1 MDSATVDAKKELTLQ
16 LVDLLTPHIYDG
28 IKSVFDTCKEKDTT
42 VLKTFQTKLC
52 SIPIWNQDII
62 DKEYDRIMTKKD
74 LEHLDRLLDMLFV
87 SHVKVLSVLKINK
100 DSSKDVNIEVPHP
113 KTFVHKCYIECARAF
128 YKDPYLIDDRD
139 HNFDYAD
146 IQRNVKRSHIVINN
160 CIEKTVRDLIP
171 LKEILEAYSKTLED
185 DSDSEIDELEDQL
198 EQSANAVESESGNQ
212 NKFTG
217 GTNGGES
224 DNDNDSNNGD
234 ENFGG
239 DVDNE
244 MDNALM
250 SEPIL
255 SGNNNFS
262 GGVPDLTVTGG
273 ADINETPPITDYNND
288 ISRNLFQQEPQ
299 QFQQEPQQQFQTEN
313 GDYKANVRTE
323 DDGIKNIL
331 ISKSE
336 GNTNSQQRPQQF
348 QPQPKNDEP
357 FFSDEEN

>member
-16 LVDLLTPHIYDG
+16 LVDLLTPHIYEG
-28 IKSVFDTCKEKDTT
+28 IKSIFDTCKEKDTA

-52 SIPIWNQDII
+52 SVPIWNQDII
-62 DKEYDRIMTKKD
+62 DKEYNRIMTKKD

-128 YKDPYLIDDRD
+128 YKDPYLIDDRS
-139 HNFDYAD
+139 HNFDYAE
-146 IQRNVKRSHIVINN
+146 IQRNVKRSQIVINN

-198 EQSANAVESESGNQ
+198 EQSANVVEEESGNAENDQ
-212 NKFTG
+212 FTG
-217 GTNGGES
+217 GQVNNFE
-224 DNDNDSNNGD
+224 DNEN
-234 ENFGG
+234 ENFEGN
-239 DVDNE
+239 VENE
-244 MDNALM
+244 MDTALM
-250 SEPIL
+250 SEPII
-255 SGNNNFS
+255 SNDNENSHISNEGM
-262 GGVPDLTVTGG
+262 PDLTVTEG
-273 ADINETPPITDYNND
+273 AEINETPPITNYNND
-288 ISRNLFQQEPQ
+288 ISRNLFEQEPVV
-299 QFQQEPQQQFQTEN
+299 EPNTYQTEN
-313 GDYKANVRTE
+313 GEYKANVKTE

-331 ISKSE
+331 ISKAETS
-336 GNTNSQQRPQQF
+336 GSNTRPQQF
-348 QPQPKNDEP
+348 QQQQFHHKNDEP

>member
-28 IKSVFDTCKEKDTT
+28 LKSIFETCKEKDTT

-62 DKEYDRIMTKKD
+62 DKEYNRIMTKKD

-139 HNFDYAD
+139 HNFDYAE
-146 IQRNVKRSHIVINN
+146 IQRNAKRSQVVINN

-185 DSDSEIDELEDQL
+185 DSDSEIDQLEDQL
-198 EQSANAVESESGNQ
+198 EQSAKDDENEQ

-217 GTNGGES
+217 GTNYHNE
-224 DNDNDSNNGD
+224 NDNEN
-234 ENFGG
+234 ENFED

-244 MDNALM
+244 MDTALM
-250 SEPIL
+250 SEPNL
-255 SGNNNFS
+255 HGNFGEPLGS
-262 GGVPDLTVTGG
+262 PDLTVTGG
-273 ADINETPPITDYNND
+273 TEINETPPITDYNND

-299 QFQQEPQQQFQTEN
+299 QFQQQSQSQSFEQQPYQTQN

-336 GNTNSQQRPQQF
+336 NSEQRPQQF
-348 QPQPKNDEP
+348 QQPKNDEP

>member
-28 IKSVFDTCKEKDTT
+28 IKSIFDTCKEKDTA

-52 SIPIWNQDII
+52 SVPIWNQDII
-62 DKEYDRIMTKKD
+62 DKEYNRIMTKKD

-128 YKDPYLIDDRD
+128 YKDPYLIDDRT
-139 HNFDYAD
+139 HNFDYSE
-146 IQRNVKRSHIVINN
+146 IQRNVKRSQIVINN

-198 EQSANAVESESGNQ
+198 EQSANVEQDNENAE
-212 NKFTG
+212 FTG
-217 GTNGGES
+217 GQV
-224 DNDNDSNNGD
+224 NDFD
-234 ENFGG
+234 ENQNSNFEGN
-239 DVDNE
+239 VENE
-244 MDNALM
+244 MDSALM
-250 SEPIL
+250 SEPVI
-255 SGNNNFS
+255 SNSSDGNNQ
-262 GGVPDLTVTGG
+262 GMPDLTVTEG
-273 ADINETPPITDYNND
+273 ADINETPPITNYNND
-288 ISRNLFQQEPQ
+288 ISRNLFEQEPVVQ
-299 QFQQEPQQQFQTEN
+299 PQQFQTEN
-313 GDYKANVRTE
+313 GEYKANVRTE

-331 ISKSE
+331 ISKAEGSGNSE
-336 GNTNSQQRPQQF
+336 RPQQF
-348 QPQPKNDEP
+348 QPQQYQSQQSKNDEP
-357 FFSDEEN
+357 FFSDDEN